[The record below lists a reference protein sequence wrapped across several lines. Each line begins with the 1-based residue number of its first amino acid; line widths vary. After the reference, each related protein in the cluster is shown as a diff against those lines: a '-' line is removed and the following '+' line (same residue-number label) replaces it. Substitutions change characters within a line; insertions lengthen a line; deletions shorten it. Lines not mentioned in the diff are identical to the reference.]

1 MKIKRIGFLAIV
13 ASTKILALNVTA
25 IAQQSCVGN
34 SPLISCV
41 DIASG
46 TQYTIQVIGNLY
58 YFRGINPL
66 NGHHFESVFDHQ
78 EYLKLQKTTAGLP
91 NLKKYKEDIIAPSRP
106 LTSGDDFG
114 AHLNQLH
121 QDSINN
127 TRCALGL
134 C

>member
-1 MKIKRIGFLAIV
+1 MKIKQIGFLAIV

-34 SPLISCV
+34 SPLVSCV

-46 TQYTIQVIGNLY
+46 TQYTIQIIGNRY

-66 NGHHFESVFDHQ
+66 NGYQFESVFDHQ
-78 EYLKLQKTTAGLP
+78 EYLNLQKNKMGLP
-91 NLKKYKEDIIAPSRP
+91 NLRKYKEDIISPSRP
-106 LTSGDDFG
+106 LTSSDDFG
-114 AHLNQLH
+114 AHFNQLH